1 MPKSTGFRK
10 KRPKATERKLEYD
23 QVLARLEVMTRQM
36 QRNEGVNEKMKAQD
50 QMIWVGRINSIRQR
64 AEELWLMS

>member
-1 MPKSTGFRK
+1 MILSG
-10 KRPKATERKLEYD
+10 KLYRYLAVLND

-64 AEELWLMS
+64 AVEIVVNELIFL